1 MNNKTTYYKKIRKK
15 LLNRAKEYY
24 ENNIERFWEQ
34 AKNKY
39 RELYKEK
46 KIKKE
51 NMEETDIKIE
61 NKQRVKEYLKN

>member
-46 KIKKE
+46 KIKK
-51 NMEETDIKIE
+51 KKWK
-61 NKQRVKEYLKN
+61 KQISK

>member
-1 MNNKTTYYKKIRKK
+1 MSNKTTYYKKIRKK
-15 LLNRAKEYY
+15 LLNPAKEYY

>member
-1 MNNKTTYYKKIRKK
+1 MSNKTTYYKKIRKK
-15 LLNRAKEYY
+15 LLNQAKEYY

>member
-1 MNNKTTYYKKIRKK
+1 MSNKTTYYKKIRKK

-46 KIKKE
+46 KIRKE

>member
-1 MNNKTTYYKKIRKK
+1 MSNKTTYYKKIRKK
-15 LLNRAKEYY
+15 LLNQAKDNY